1 MGTYVE
7 RRKRKPEA
15 PEGRVF
21 ERVHTR
27 KLDRSVAHARM
38 EKADLKHVNKHDYHT
53 YQTMTG
59 MTVQERMDSYFSSH
73 WREVAN
79 QEMVD
84 M

>member
-1 MGTYVE
+1 MQ
-7 RRKRKPEA
+7 KSI
-15 PEGRVF
+15 RVPT
-21 ERVHTR
+21 RVHTR

-38 EKADLKHVNKHDYHT
+38 KKAGLSHVNRHDYHT

-59 MTVQERMDSYFSSH
+59 MTVQQRMDSYFSSH

-79 QEMVD
+79 EEMKN